1 MRWRG
6 CGSQLSL
13 RQLYKILKKKRNR
26 KIKGLYVLE
35 YPYLVCACKGVFV
48 FYGIRRT
55 GRGLDE
61 YNGCENNEEK
71 RGELWDEV

>member
-1 MRWRG
+1 M
-6 CGSQLSL
+6 
-13 RQLYKILKKKRNR
+13 
-26 KIKGLYVLE
+26 
-35 YPYLVCACKGVFV
+35 